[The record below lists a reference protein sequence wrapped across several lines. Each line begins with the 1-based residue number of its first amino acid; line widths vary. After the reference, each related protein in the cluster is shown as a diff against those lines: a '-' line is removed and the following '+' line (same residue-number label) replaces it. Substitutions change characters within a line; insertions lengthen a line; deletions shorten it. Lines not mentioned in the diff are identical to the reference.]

1 MREVGAQAWKHRST
15 KVKTVVSVVFGDG
28 KPEEEQL
35 RHWKYWHGRQHTAK
49 QRIIDIGKFGLLV
62 FTHYLSFLDFLGV
75 HLGKRCR
82 NQVLHQGNA

>member
-1 MREVGAQAWKHRST
+1 MSGQIINIFLAQFYAVGLREVGNIAWKHRTT

-49 QRIIDIGKFGLLV
+49 QRIIDIGKF
-62 FTHYLSFLDFLGV
+62 
-75 HLGKRCR
+75 KK
-82 NQVLHQGNA
+82 NAHFNISNFRLYK